1 MSEERTPDDTGSRTS
16 ERTSD
21 APVDLARERETFVR
35 TFLRK
40 GVELTEGLLA
50 ENQELHAQVAR
61 LQAENA
67 RMRAHIA
74 SDDAIR
80 ELLKT
85 VERLEREKA
94 ELLNRADELERRRSS
109 HEGRFAEI
117 EQELNDLANLYVA
130 SFQLHASLVPR
141 RVLRHVKELLGQLI
155 GARSFV
161 VYVLDPGGR
170 TVSPVGWEGVAEA
183 ELGPIEIGTGKIGEA
198 CATGLTLVREQGPLD
213 DGDLGDPLAVVPLM
227 VEGRPVGAIA
237 VLALLEQKQAWATVD
252 TELFHLLGAH
262 AAPALVA
269 ASLYGRAPHVEAA
282 LASLREQLVVS

>member
-1 MSEERTPDDTGSRTS
+1 MSDERTGESDEPFNT

-21 APVDLARERETFVR
+21 APVDLAREREAFVR

-50 ENQELHAQVAR
+50 ENQELQAQIAR

-67 RMRAHIA
+67 RMRAQIA

-80 ELLKT
+80 ELLRT
-85 VERLEREKA
+85 VERLEREKE
-94 ELLNRADELERRRSS
+94 ELLSRADELERRRSS
-109 HEGRFAEI
+109 HEGRSAEI

-155 GARSFV
+155 GARAFV
-161 VYVLDPGGR
+161 IYALDPGGR
-170 TVSPVGWEGVAEA
+170 TVSPVGWEGIAET
-183 ELGPIEIGTGKIGEA
+183 ELGPIEVGAGKIGEA
-198 CATGLTLVREQGPLD
+198 CATGLTAVRDDGPL
-213 DGDLGDPLAVVPLM
+213 GEGGLGDPLAVVPLL

-237 VLALLEQKQAWATVD
+237 VLSLLEQKQGWATVD

-269 ASLYGRAPHVEAA
+269 ASLYGRAPQVEAA
-282 LASLREQLVVS
+282 LASLREQLSAG